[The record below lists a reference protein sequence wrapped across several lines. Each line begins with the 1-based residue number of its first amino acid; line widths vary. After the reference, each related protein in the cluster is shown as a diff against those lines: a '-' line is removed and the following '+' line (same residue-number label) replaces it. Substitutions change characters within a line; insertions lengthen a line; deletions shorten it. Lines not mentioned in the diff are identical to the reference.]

1 LTFNAM
7 GWGLKESCDQLQLL
21 TGDRLDIAYSLGMND
36 HPEFGGLEL
45 TLQDVTRSN

>member
-1 LTFNAM
+1 M

-21 TGDRLDIAYSLGMND
+21 VGDRLDIAYTLGFND

-45 TLQDVTRSN
+45 TLRDIQRNRDSNK